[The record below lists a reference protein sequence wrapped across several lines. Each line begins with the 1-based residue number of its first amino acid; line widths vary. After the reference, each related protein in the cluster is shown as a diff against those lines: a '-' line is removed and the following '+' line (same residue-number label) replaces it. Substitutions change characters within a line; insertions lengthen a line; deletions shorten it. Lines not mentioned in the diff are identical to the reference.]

1 MPASTSNTSTTT
13 TDETVVTTEFRNGD
27 SSVSYGSSTTTLRK
41 TGAAFSMA
49 VVFGVETRLSGESV
63 ADMVEWCEDAIEHF
77 TAVKAALADLSA

>member
-13 TDETVVTTEFRNGD
+13 TDETVVATEFRNGD

-41 TGAAFSMA
+41 TGTAVSMA

-77 TAVKAALADLSA
+77 TRVKEKLATISA